1 MWGVLRTNA
10 APRTLIVRQ
19 FAEVSVGCACGST
32 ACLMV
37 TKSNSSETRCNTVVA
52 DADDVASLINLDLR
66 RIRSAAAAAADGNSV
81 AR

>member
-1 MWGVLRTNA
+1 
-10 APRTLIVRQ
+10 
-19 FAEVSVGCACGST
+19 
-32 ACLMV
+32 MV